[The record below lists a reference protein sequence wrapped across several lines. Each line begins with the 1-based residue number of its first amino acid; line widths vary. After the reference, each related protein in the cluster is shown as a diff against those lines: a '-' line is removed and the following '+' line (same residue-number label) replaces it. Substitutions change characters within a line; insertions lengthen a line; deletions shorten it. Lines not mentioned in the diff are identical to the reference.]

1 MRSGGQNMKNA
12 RLNVFVLFLVTILA
26 IACAQRIRVTNTS
39 AGNTAEAEKI
49 SNEIEKVKPEQSK
62 CEIYLK
68 NWKACERELDL
79 CVKLSDELL
88 H

>member
-1 MRSGGQNMKNA
+1 MKNA
-12 RLNVFVLFLVTILA
+12 RLNVFGLFLVIILA
-26 IACAQRIRVTNTS
+26 IACAQRIRVTSANNT
-39 AGNTAEAEKI
+39 TTEAEKI

-62 CEIYLK
+62 CEMYLT
-68 NWKACERELDL
+68 NWKACERELDS